1 MKLISTVALVL
12 TLGVTLVLTLGAGR
26 AQTEQQ
32 PLKMTFSGS
41 TMSTQNIL
49 QAGGSPTGEATAA
62 GDSSFGPFSIR
73 DLDAIGAPLPQGSCG
88 EPNSLGFPFV
98 PGGGAVFRFQD
109 GSLLTLKTT
118 GGTLCLD
125 LTTGIGM
132 STLNQVITSGTG
144 RLKNASGS
152 VVIHVTGIPVVLG
165 AAGPILVAV
174 TGEGTGTILLS
185 KAE

>member
-73 DLDAIGAPLPQGSCG
+73 DLDAIGAPLPPGSCG

-118 GGTLCLD
+118 GNGTSQKRLRFGGD
-125 LTTGIGM
+125 PRDRNSRRFGSSRPDPGRSHRRGDRNDTSIKGGM
-132 STLNQVITSGTG
+132 
-144 RLKNASGS
+144 
-152 VVIHVTGIPVVLG
+152 
-165 AAGPILVAV
+165 
-174 TGEGTGTILLS
+174 
-185 KAE
+185 KAEASREPASWHEV